1 MGVYFAGQRERFS
14 NFELEFCFLAALL
27 QQVLVI
33 SMLLT
38 AKYVSEDETFCV
50 GDSIV
55 GKSLGGWW
63 EWGSLVQATTKLR
76 PHYDRGQHFQPF
88 YSTNNYPNSSTHSA
102 KNL

>member
-1 MGVYFAGQRERFS
+1 MYEDDTFGDGKVFCGQ
-14 NFELEFCFLAALL
+14 
-27 QQVLVI
+27 
-33 SMLLT
+33 
-38 AKYVSEDETFCV
+38 
-50 GDSIV
+50 DSW
-55 GKSLGGWW
+55 WW